1 MKVSAIS
8 YSPVHFNARG
18 KVRASKDTV
27 YMPHNDGTNPSA
39 AFQYHKIDYIGGFL
53 AAIAAFLC
61 LCAFAGRGR

>member
-8 YSPVHFNARG
+8 YSPMHFGARCKVHAN
-18 KVRASKDTV
+18 KNIV
-27 YMPHNDGTNPSA
+27 YVPHDDGTNASSA
-39 AFQYHKIDYIGGFL
+39 FRYHKIDYIGGFL